1 MTEQV
6 LIFVAAEPREPS
18 VFKGFGDM
26 KKHETAQ
33 PGDSVELRHFGI
45 SKSWM
50 PVTFVTYTKTGFVIE
65 TSDGVERLF
74 YWGTAELRPQQI
86 PAVKAVDCIES
97 NMYHLMQHT
106 FARIRKDGVDGATI
120 EQFYD
125 QMKQIFNDGRSQISG
140 E

>member
-74 YWGTAELRPQQI
+74 CWGTAELRPQQS
-86 PAVKAVDCIES
+86 PAINAVNSIES
-97 NMYHLMQHT
+97 EMYQLMQHT
-106 FARIRKDGVDGATI
+106 FARIRKHGVDGASI
-120 EQFYD
+120 ERFYG
-125 QMKQIFNDGRSQISG
+125 QMKQVFCNGRSQIAG